1 MTRRYTDIAFTD
13 SVKAAQTR
21 YGTRRNAQKLKA
33 GTSTTVTIHNA
44 KWSSSPSGTA
54 STWRAWDRMV
64 GPTSS
69 SGEGHGDF
77 LKC

>member
-21 YGTRRNAQKLKA
+21 YGTRRNAQKVETWPA
-33 GTSTTVTIHNA
+33 WETT
-44 KWSSSPSGTA
+44 
-54 STWRAWDRMV
+54 V

-69 SGEGHGDF
+69 SAEVRQDSS
-77 LKC
+77 KC